1 MIVRSLAEIEN
12 GPRDVSGP
20 TWRSRRLLLK
30 GDGMGFS
37 MHDTIIHAGTSTEME
52 YRNHLEAVYCVAGRG
67 SVTVLGGETF
77 PLAPGTIYAL
87 DRHDRHVLVAE
98 ETLRLVCVFNPPLSG
113 RETHDASG
121 SYPLT
126 EREPESDT
134 EPETETQTEEPA
146 HD

>member
-52 YRNHLEAVYCVAGRG
+52 YRHHLEAVYCVEGRG

-77 PLAPGTIYAL
+77 PIEPGTIYAL

-113 RETHDASG
+113 LETHDDSG
-121 SYPLT
+121 SYPLA
-126 EREPESDT
+126 
-134 EPETETQTEEPA
+134 EEEQPA
-146 HD
+146 HG

>member
-1 MIVRSLAEIEN
+1 MIVRSLAEIEHTA
-12 GPRDVSGP
+12 RDVTGP
-20 TWRSRRLLLK
+20 TWRSRRLLLEA
-30 GDGMGFS
+30 DGMGFS

-77 PLAPGTIYAL
+77 RLEPGTIYAL

-98 ETLRLVCVFNPPLSG
+98 ETLRLVCVFNPPLTG
-113 RETHDASG
+113 LETHDASG
-121 SYPLT
+121 SYPLAEP
-126 EREPESDT
+126 ERET
-134 EPETETQTEEPA
+134 ETKTETQTEEPA